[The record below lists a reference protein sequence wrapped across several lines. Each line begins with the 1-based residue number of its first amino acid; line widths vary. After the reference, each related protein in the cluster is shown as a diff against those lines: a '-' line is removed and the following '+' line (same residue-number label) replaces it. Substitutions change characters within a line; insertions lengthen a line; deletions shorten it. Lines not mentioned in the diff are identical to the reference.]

1 MGTRLEL
8 HDILCDI
15 LGTDHV
21 YFQPPASIRMTYPA
35 IVYSLDYIWT
45 PKADDK
51 SYLRNNRYEVKYISR
66 DPDNGVIDMMLKL
79 PYCTFDRRLVADNLY
94 HDCFDL
100 YF

>member
-8 HDILCDI
+8 HEVLCDI
-15 LGTDHV
+15 LGTNHV

-35 IVYSLDYIWT
+35 IVYSLDYIWA
-45 PKADDK
+45 PKANDK
-51 SYLRNNRYEVKYISR
+51 SYLRNNRYEVQYISR
-66 DPDNGVIDMMLKL
+66 DPDNKVIDMLLKL
-79 PYCTFDRRLVADNLY
+79 PYCTFDRRFVVDNLY

>member
-8 HDILCDI
+8 HDKLCDI
-15 LGTDHV
+15 LGSDYV
-21 YFQPPASIRMTYPA
+21 YFQPPSSIRMTYPA

-45 PKADDK
+45 PRGSDEM
-51 SYLRNNRYEVKYISR
+51 YLRNNRYEIQYISR
-66 DPDNGVIDMMLKL
+66 DPDNTIIDLMLEM
-79 PYCTFDRRLVADNLY
+79 PYCTFDRRFVVDNLY